1 MANQR
6 RFWIWALGILIGVAL
21 VGAAFQAD
29 ASIHQWQQAHKL
41 RNRQELNRVITR
53 VTDWPVHVAVGLA
66 LAGIA
71 WRRGKKRW
79 AIIFLTMV
87 AAAAVAGTAAYGLK
101 IMVGR
106 PRPAVKIER
115 ATTQADSFRPNYQAF
130 PSGHS
135 AASAAFFGVL
145 FFVCWRLGLALSL
158 IPLMVGASRIFLGAH
173 YLSDVTA
180 GLVLGLFC
188 AALLSTIVLR
198 KAAEVPAGA

>member
-1 MANQR
+1 VANQR

-21 VGAAFQAD
+21 VYAAFQAD
-29 ASIHQWQQAHKL
+29 RSVHQWQQAHRL

-53 VTDWPVHVAVGLA
+53 ATDWPVHVTAGLV

-71 WRRGKKRW
+71 WWRGKKRW
-79 AIIFLTMV
+79 AVVFLTMV

-101 IMVGR
+101 VAVGR

-115 ATTQADSFRPNYQAF
+115 LADRADSLRPNYQAF

-145 FFVCWRLGLALSL
+145 FFVCWRLGLALFL
-158 IPLMVGASRIFLGAH
+158 IPMLVGASRILLGAH

-180 GLVLGLFC
+180 GLVLGVFC
-188 AALLSTIVLR
+188 AALVSAISLR
-198 KAAEVPAGA
+198 KATEISG